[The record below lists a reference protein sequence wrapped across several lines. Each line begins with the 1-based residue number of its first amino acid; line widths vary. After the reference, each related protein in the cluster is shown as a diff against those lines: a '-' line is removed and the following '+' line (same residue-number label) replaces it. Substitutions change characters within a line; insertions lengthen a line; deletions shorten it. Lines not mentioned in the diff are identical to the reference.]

1 MAKVE
6 WYGTRSDTYRKIVRG
21 VPGVKAADIAK
32 AEEIHAKAEMFL
44 APHHANNAPNREPGD
59 SVSRLSVESGVVDAY
74 VVLTDEDGGA
84 AAIEYYLAPM
94 KKGAGLVAGES

>member
-6 WYGTRSDTYRKIVRG
+6 WYGSRSDTYRTIVRR
-21 VPGVKAADIAK
+21 VPGLKAADVEK
-32 AEEIHAKAEMFL
+32 AEEIRVKAEAFL
-44 APHHANNAPNREPGD
+44 APHHANNAPHREPGD
-59 SVSRLSVESGVVDAY
+59 SISRLSVESGIVDAY